1 MRRAERP
8 GFWVR
13 LVAVLIWPL
22 ATLLTRRRWSGQ
34 EHVPASGGVIL
45 VANHVSDVDP
55 LLLAYYVYLSGR
67 IPRFMAKSE
76 LWRVPGIRRI
86 LRGAGQIPVHRGG
99 GDAQD
104 ALSDALAALRAGQ
117 ALVIYPEGTITRD
130 PDYWP
135 MRGRTGVA
143 WLALTAGV
151 PVVPVAQW
159 GAQNL
164 LGRGGRIRVRPRP
177 DVCIAAGPAVDLSAY
192 ADRPLTSAVLREVT
206 DVVMDAVRPMVATLR
221 DAIPPAG
228 VWNPGTGHRE
238 LVWTDPERHD
248 VDVPGQAGGAD
259 PTTARADGNAGGGP
273 DGDPP
278 PGEGWEPARRPA

>member
-1 MRRAERP
+1 MRRAEQP

-13 LVAVLIWPL
+13 LVAVLSWPL
-22 ATLLTRRRWSGQ
+22 ATLLTRRRWSGH

-45 VANHVSDVDP
+45 VANHVSDVDS

-67 IPRFMAKSE
+67 IPRFMAKSK

-99 GDAQD
+99 NAQE
-104 ALSDALAALRAGQ
+104 ALPDALAALQAGQ

-143 WLALTAGV
+143 RLALTAGV
-151 PVVPVAQW
+151 PVVPIAHW
-159 GAQNL
+159 GAQSL
-164 LGRGGRIRVRPRP
+164 LGRGGRIRVRPRAEIR
-177 DVCIAAGPAVDLSAY
+177 IAAGPPVDLAAY
-192 ADRPLTSAVLREVT
+192 ADQPLTGAVLREVT
-206 DVVMDAVRPMVATLR
+206 DVVMDTVRPMVAALR

-228 VWNPGTGHRE
+228 VWNPVTGHRE
-238 LVWTDPERHD
+238 LVWTGPERHEA
-248 VDVPGQAGGAD
+248 DVPGQASGTGS
-259 PTTARADGNAGGGP
+259 TTAVAGGDAG
-273 DGDPP
+273 GEAHGGPP
-278 PGEGWEPARRPA
+278 PGEGREPARRPA

>member
-1 MRRAERP
+1 
-8 GFWVR
+8 
-13 LVAVLIWPL
+13 
-22 ATLLTRRRWSGQ
+22 
-34 EHVPASGGVIL
+34 
-45 VANHVSDVDP
+45 
-55 LLLAYYVYLSGR
+55 
-67 IPRFMAKSE
+67 MAKSE

-86 LRGAGQIPVHRGG
+86 LRGTGQIPVHRGG
-99 GDAQD
+99 GNGQD
-104 ALSDALAALRAGQ
+104 ALPDALAALRAGQ

-159 GAQNL
+159 GAQSL
-164 LGRGGRIRVRPRP
+164 LSRGGRIRVRPRAEI
-177 DVCIAAGPAVDLSAY
+177 CIVAGPAVDLSDY
-192 ADRPLTSAVLREVT
+192 AGQPLTRAVLREVT
-206 DVVMDAVRPMVATLR
+206 DVVMDAVRPMVAALR

-228 VWNPGTGHRE
+228 VWNPVTGHRE
-238 LVWTDPERHD
+238 LVWTGRERQEA
-248 VDVPGQAGGAD
+248 DVPGQASGTG
-259 PTTARADGNAGGGP
+259 PIIMGADGNAGGGADGDP